1 MSTVTRFQKTTL
13 TLALSLS
20 LLGVST
26 ATLAAPS
33 YEPAKPKNPFTLEKQ
48 AKLAIDLT
56 KTLVDGGVD
65 AKDAA
70 QIGFDFMMTASPE
83 EVQDLFRTFGDKAFD
98 DRDLPD
104 DFHYL
109 EDRWDFPDEYDR
121 KKETLA
127 KSAKKRLDVLRDV
140 LTTAATDANDKKH
153 YTADQ
158 RTALADTLKLFD
170 EYKNAEAEAV
180 SDCLDCRFLS
190 EETYEA
196 LETAARTGGAD
207 ALKTALIDAAKA
219 GKLTAYKDGALTVEK
234 ADGSSE
240 VTTDPKHVYLV
251 MPPAGTETTTPATG
265 TTDPTATTTDP
276 AATGT
281 GGTDTTTTPAIVPAT
296 AGTTTPAIVPA
307 TAGTG
312 AGGAG
317 AAAGT
322 GGATVPALPL
332 ADTDNVVMLPT
343 ASWWTMDSYD
353 ERIGGLVAHPDRRLW
368 VRVEGDKQKRKDE
381 AAANTKGL
389 MAQFGVERRLNDVWN
404 GTLFVE
410 GRRDKTTFAVENQSV
425 KLKRFGLGVIFTRV
439 EDNRYIDLVGRLARD
454 RYTFDQ
460 VSYDPTGVDV
470 VDATVKGY
478 NLYVSAETGR
488 RFENDRRYFVEPQ
501 LQVAY
506 VRQTLKDYTWGDKTV
521 STDPLWGVTG
531 RVGVKVGAQRP
542 KDVYWVRGDLLARLA
557 GKQTLTVGQANHMD
571 ATVSEKNRGIG
582 FALGAGAKHTFNANW
597 ALSASAFMTKMPKT
611 KAGVRGQI
619 ALERTW

>member
-104 DFHYL
+104 DFEYL
-109 EDRWDFPDEYDR
+109 DDRWDFPYDYDGNEE
-121 KKETLA
+121 KLA

-140 LTTAATDANDKKH
+140 LTTPATDASDKKH
-153 YTADQ
+153 YTAEE
-158 RTALADTLKLFD
+158 RTKLASTLALFD

-180 SDCLDCRFLS
+180 SDCLDCRFLK
-190 EETYEA
+190 EATYEA
-196 LETAARTGGAD
+196 LETAARTGGAE
-207 ALKTALIDAAKA
+207 ALKTALVTAAKA
-219 GKLTAYKDGALTVEK
+219 GELKPFTNGAN
-234 ADGSSE
+234 ADDEITGH
-240 VTTDPKHVYLV
+240 DPVAHVVNLV
-251 MPPAGTETTTPATG
+251 VPAQPAQPDPATG

-281 GGTDTTTTPAIVPAT
+281 GGTGTTTTPPMVPATAGTGTTDPTTTPAIVPAT
-296 AGTTTPAIVPA
+296 AG
-307 TAGTG
+307 

-317 AAAGT
+317 AATGT
-322 GGATVPALPL
+322 GGATAPALPL

-425 KLKRFGLGVIFTRV
+425 KLKRFGLGVILTRV

-454 RYTFDQ
+454 RYALEQ
-460 VSYDPTGVDV
+460 ISYDPTGVDV